1 MARENSSLEIRE
13 ALPEDVPA
21 IAALHVATFEEAHG
35 SLEAPTY
42 ELRESQWREMFA
54 QQADAFCYVAQS
66 PDGELVGF
74 ARGTPH
80 DGSVDG
86 FDGELDKIYVLGAWH
101 RNGIGRALVER
112 VACRFLDR
120 GVGSMLLFGDAASSA
135 NGFYERL
142 GAERLLSRDGEFHGG
157 YGWRDLRRLVGR
169 PSDEGPPSR

>member
-1 MARENSSLEIRE
+1 MARENSSLKVRE
-13 ALPEDVPA
+13 ALPDDVPA
-21 IAALHVATFEEAHG
+21 LAALHVATFEEAHG

-54 QQADAFCYVAQS
+54 QQADSFCYVAQS

-74 ARGTPH
+74 ARGAPH

-86 FDGELDKIYVLGAWH
+86 YDGELDKIYVLRAWH

-142 GAERLLSRDGEFHGG
+142 GAERLLSKEGEFHGG
-157 YGWRDLRRLVGR
+157 YGWRDLRRLVER
-169 PSDEGPPSR
+169 PNDGSTAAR